1 MDASERKTPVTWD
14 PPRDE
19 DWFWAFAK
27 AIGTDSGL
35 DVPLCPDGVAGS
47 LALFKRAAQAEA
59 LREAADADPPKDA
72 MEFADPIDLF
82 TWACYC
88 EWLRA
93 RAEEV
98 ENG

>member
-59 LREAADADPPKDA
+59 LVSLADKWDANTQKLGADAIAFTLPFSKDA
-72 MEFADPIDLF
+72 
-82 TWACYC
+82 
-88 EWLRA
+88 RA
-93 RAEEV
+93 RAAELE
-98 ENG
+98 GGA